1 MASQPSVCNERNLLR
16 LRAREQ
22 RNQET
27 NQAKEFSPENVPL
40 FPEPYKTNKG
50 DELSNR
56 IRRMLGSY
64 DDASMSPGQDS
75 QFSHL
80 APQQKTSEGSSGLG
94 ECFFQE
100 ISVRPNSIKAP
111 PLQHS
116 TTHNMDT
123 GETFA
128 PAPADYPPGSSHTMD
143 VSTLNIKP
151 KDTPLPK
158 PKSNTLSCQ
167 TFPSLLS
174 SKQPGI
180 TMTQKPTA
188 YVRPMDG
195 QDQVVSE
202 SPQLKQSP
210 ERYSPLP
217 ELISKSDLDKIKKVP
232 PSLAVTEEGLSVEVI
247 LREMTQ
253 PLPPLL
259 SSILTPYSELSKP
272 PFSAK
277 EIDQVP
283 SHSEKK
289 PHHSSSIDPPH
300 IIQEQPCSVSFEAL
314 RSSGVETTSSSD
326 SECSPV
332 SESDSESTSEEA
344 AQQPKNSSVAAGPEP
359 PGASLANWQLG
370 NWIRSSQQNS
380 SSEGHGDL
388 LVSQSPSHNLL
399 SQNSRNKIEELSSPH
414 KEFPDNPV
422 VPCHESLQ
430 NNRCRP
436 QSSKNSL
443 SGSSKNCKTSKKHSI
458 QARCLDHAA
467 ATSDSKSVEVL
478 NTQTKDSRF
487 TGKPNVKTKLGCSKK
502 DSSSSKRDKKR
513 TKHTKQDEQRTG
525 LDIPLVVTSH
535 CLSCGGLNPNSCS
548 CFSQN
553 PEQNHI
559 LLPVP
564 PIQSK
569 PKTEICQSGT
579 KLPHKSLL
587 HEKTSPWDAVEH
599 PPKSLLVK
607 IDLHLL
613 SRTPQ
618 TVSSHRGLSIN
629 MKIPALVMEREE
641 SSAAS
646 KVSKDNRSCKKLQN
660 AGEETKSLP
669 KKRLKAAKKLT
680 SSVKLESF
688 RNLTEVQK
696 QKLKKLHDSATSKEA
711 PQVLKSG
718 SKPFHKL
725 HKSSVEAGK
734 KKLKKS
740 SKEGT
745 QHLRHDKKPTKKST
759 AGPLGSPRHRKTLT
773 KRPLLKLDIR
783 HHPVDHYI
791 KEAKRLKHKADA
803 ETDKVS
809 KALNYMEAAMFF
821 VESGIAMEKVP
832 HISMSS
838 YTMFAETVELL
849 KYVVKL
855 KNPVDASTPPSE
867 IDFLALCMKCQC
879 LLQMAMFRHRQK
891 TAVKFSKTLSEYFQ
905 SFAQASHVSP
915 ACSLKIT
922 ENPSSSTPSPASIS
936 SSSASGPLGVGSSGA
951 TVTVPQE
958 IEQVTFSYVNITA
971 LFLTAQDMWEQ
982 AEELAHKGSGLLA
995 ELDTVMGPLSLT
1007 SNMNCMVR
1015 YTRQGVHWLRLDS

>member
-22 RNQET
+22 RSQET
-27 NQAKEFSPENVPL
+27 SQAKEFSPENVPL

-64 DDASMSPGQDS
+64 DDVNTCSISMEAFPI
-75 QFSHL
+75 
-80 APQQKTSEGSSGLG
+80 P
-94 ECFFQE
+94 
-100 ISVRPNSIKAP
+100 
-111 PLQHS
+111 
-116 TTHNMDT
+116 
-123 GETFA
+123 
-128 PAPADYPPGSSHTMD
+128 
-143 VSTLNIKP
+143 
-151 KDTPLPK
+151 
-158 PKSNTLSCQ
+158 SC
-167 TFPSLLS
+167 
-174 SKQPGI
+174 QPGI

-217 ELISKSDLDKIKKVP
+217 ELIIKSDLDKIKKVP
-232 PSLAVTEEGLSVEVI
+232 PSLAVTEEGLSVEDI

-259 SSILTPYSELSKP
+259 SSIQTPYSLLSKLP
-272 PFSAK
+272 LSAK
-277 EIDQVP
+277 VRQRRSKELDQVS
-283 SHSEKK
+283 SHSEQKH
-289 PHHSSSIDPPH
+289 HHSSSIDPPQL
-300 IIQEQPCSVSFEAL
+300 IQEQPCSVSFEAL

-326 SECSPV
+326 SECSPA
-332 SESDSESTSEEA
+332 SESDSESTTEES
-344 AQQPKNSSVAAGPEP
+344 AQQTKNSSVAAGPEP
-359 PGASLANWQLG
+359 PGASLTNWQLG

-380 SSEGHGDL
+380 SSEGHGDP

-399 SQNSRNKIEELSSPH
+399 SQNSRNKIEELSSHH

-422 VPCHESLQ
+422 VRCHESLQ

-443 SGSSKNCKTSKKHSI
+443 PGSSRNCKTSKKHSI
-458 QARCLDHAA
+458 QARFLDHAA
-467 ATSDSKSVEVL
+467 ATSDAKSVDVL
-478 NTQTKDSRF
+478 NTQTKDSCF

-502 DSSSSKRDKKR
+502 DSSGSKRDKKR
-513 TKHTKQDEQRTG
+513 TKHSKKDEQKSG
-525 LDIPLVVTSH
+525 LDVPLVVTSH
-535 CLSCGGLNPNSCS
+535 CISCGGLNPNSCS

-553 PEQNHI
+553 PDQNHN

-618 TVSSHRGLSIN
+618 TVSSHGGISTN
-629 MKIPALVMEREE
+629 MKRPALVIEREE
-641 SSAAS
+641 SSAIS
-646 KVSKDNRSCKKLQN
+646 KVPKDNRSCKKLQK

-669 KKRLKAAKKLT
+669 KKRLKAEKKLT

-688 RNLTEVQK
+688 KNLTEIQK
-696 QKLKKLHDSATSKEA
+696 QKLKKLHEPATSKE
-711 PQVLKSG
+711 PPEVLKLG
-718 SKPFHKL
+718 SKSFHKL
-725 HKSSVEAGK
+725 HKSSTESGK

-740 SKEGT
+740 SKEDA
-745 QHLRHDKKPTKKST
+745 QHLHHDKKPTKKST
-759 AGPLGSPRHRKTLT
+759 AGSLGSPRHKETLT
-773 KRPLLKLDIR
+773 KRPLLRLDIR
-783 HHPVDHYI
+783 QHPVDHYI

-867 IDFLALCMKCQC
+867 IDFLVLCMKCQC
-879 LLQMAMFRHRQK
+879 LLQMAMFRHKQK

-905 SFAQASHVSP
+905 SFAQASHISP

-922 ENPSSSTPSPASIS
+922 ENPSSSTPSPAS
-936 SSSASGPLGVGSSGA
+936 SASGGLGVGSSGA

-958 IEQVTFSYVNITA
+958 IEQVTFTYINITA

-995 ELDTVMGPLSLT
+995 ELDTAMGPLTIT
-1007 SNMNCMVR
+1007 SNMNSMVR

>member
-22 RNQET
+22 RSQET
-27 NQAKEFSPENVPL
+27 SQAKEFSPENVPL

-64 DDASMSPGQDS
+64 DDVNTCSISMEAFPI
-75 QFSHL
+75 
-80 APQQKTSEGSSGLG
+80 P
-94 ECFFQE
+94 
-100 ISVRPNSIKAP
+100 
-111 PLQHS
+111 
-116 TTHNMDT
+116 
-123 GETFA
+123 
-128 PAPADYPPGSSHTMD
+128 
-143 VSTLNIKP
+143 
-151 KDTPLPK
+151 
-158 PKSNTLSCQ
+158 SC
-167 TFPSLLS
+167 
-174 SKQPGI
+174 QPGI

-217 ELISKSDLDKIKKVP
+217 ELIIKSDLDKIKKVP
-232 PSLAVTEEGLSVEVI
+232 PSLAVTEEGLSVEDI

-259 SSILTPYSELSKP
+259 SSIQTPYSLLSKLP
-272 PFSAK
+272 LSAK
-277 EIDQVP
+277 ELDQVS
-283 SHSEKK
+283 SHSEQKH
-289 PHHSSSIDPPH
+289 HHSSSIDPPQL
-300 IIQEQPCSVSFEAL
+300 IQEQPCSVSFEAL

-326 SECSPV
+326 SECSPA
-332 SESDSESTSEEA
+332 SESDSESTTEES
-344 AQQPKNSSVAAGPEP
+344 AQQTKNSSVAAGQPEP
-359 PGASLANWQLG
+359 PGASLTNWQLG

-380 SSEGHGDL
+380 SSEGHGDP

-399 SQNSRNKIEELSSPH
+399 SQNSRNKIEELSSHH

-422 VPCHESLQ
+422 VRCHESLQ

-443 SGSSKNCKTSKKHSI
+443 PGSSRNCKTSKKHSI
-458 QARCLDHAA
+458 QARFLDHAA
-467 ATSDSKSVEVL
+467 ATSDAKSVDVL
-478 NTQTKDSRF
+478 NTQTKDSCF

-502 DSSSSKRDKKR
+502 DSSGSKRDKKR
-513 TKHTKQDEQRTG
+513 TKHSKKDEQKSG
-525 LDIPLVVTSH
+525 LDVPLVVTSH
-535 CLSCGGLNPNSCS
+535 CISCGGLNPNSCS

-553 PEQNHI
+553 PDQNHN

-618 TVSSHRGLSIN
+618 TVSSHGGISTN
-629 MKIPALVMEREE
+629 MKRPALVIEREE
-641 SSAAS
+641 SSAIS
-646 KVSKDNRSCKKLQN
+646 KVPKDNRSCKKLQK

-669 KKRLKAAKKLT
+669 KKRLKAEKKLT

-688 RNLTEVQK
+688 KNLTEIQK
-696 QKLKKLHDSATSKEA
+696 QKLKKLHEPATSKE
-711 PQVLKSG
+711 PPEVLKLG
-718 SKPFHKL
+718 SKSFHKL
-725 HKSSVEAGK
+725 HKSSTESGK

-740 SKEGT
+740 SKEDA
-745 QHLRHDKKPTKKST
+745 QHLHHDKKPTKKST
-759 AGPLGSPRHRKTLT
+759 AGSLGSPRHKETLT
-773 KRPLLKLDIR
+773 KRPLLRLDIR
-783 HHPVDHYI
+783 QHPVDHYI

-867 IDFLALCMKCQC
+867 IDFLVLCMKCQC
-879 LLQMAMFRHRQK
+879 LLQMAMFRHKQK

-905 SFAQASHVSP
+905 SFAQASHISP

-922 ENPSSSTPSPASIS
+922 ENPSSSTPSPAS
-936 SSSASGPLGVGSSGA
+936 SASGGLGVGSSGA

-958 IEQVTFSYVNITA
+958 IEQVTFTYINITA

-995 ELDTVMGPLSLT
+995 ELDTAMGPLTIT
-1007 SNMNCMVR
+1007 SNMNSMVR